1 MEITRAQRCR
11 QGVVVCQYLAAIPV
25 KDSTCGIVA
34 ISFMIA
40 SLLQKS
46 ISLTSSVSKFKLHD
60 TIKTILNKETGSACT
75 ASGWIRSVRK
85 QKNFTFAELS
95 DGTSST
101 DLQVVIPN
109 NLFYSHFDTQLSH
122 GASLQV
128 NGKLVKSPA
137 SGQPVEVFTESIEYS
152 GSCPGDEYVI
162 QKTPMSES
170 YLRNHALTYRMRTQ
184 PQAELARLKSKAS
197 LAIHNILDENE
208 FIQVYPPIITE
219 HDCEGG
225 GEAFHVGSSKELF
238 FGKPAYLTVSTQ
250 LHLELAAASHPRV
263 YSFSP
268 VFRAENQQTTR
279 HVCEFWMLECEMAF
293 MDTLDQLLGTIES
306 LLSGMT
312 HRLGLDT
319 VMFGDQ
325 IKRISYTESVSE
337 LQKFNS
343 KFEVPIVWGADLRTE
358 HERFIAEQMFKGPVF
373 VTDYPVELKPFYMKA
388 NVDNKTVACCDLLVP
403 GVGEIV
409 GGSLREDNPDV
420 LKESLT
426 RKLGQIGDL
435 SWYLDLRK
443 YGGTRHGGFGLG
455 FDRFLQYISG
465 TKNIRDVIMIPRFC
479 GSIKF

>member
-1 MEITRAQRCR
+1 MT
-11 QGVVVCQYLAAIPV
+11 
-25 KDSTCGIVA
+25 S
-34 ISFMIA
+34 

-46 ISLTSSVSKFKLHD
+46 SSLKSFVSKLKLHD
-60 TIKTILNKETGSACT
+60 TIKTILGKETGSACI
-75 ASGWIRSVRK
+75 ASGWIRNIRK

-109 NLFYSHFDTQLSH
+109 KLFDSCADTQLSH

-128 NGKLVKSPA
+128 KGKLVKSPA
-137 SGQPVEVFTESIEYS
+137 SGQPVEVFSESIEYT

-162 QKTPMSES
+162 QKTLMSES

-184 PQAELARLKSKAS
+184 PHAELARLKSKAS
-197 LAIHNILDENE
+197 LAIHSILDENE

-225 GEAFHVGSSKELF
+225 GEAFHIGSSKEMF

-250 LHLELAAASHPRV
+250 LHLELAAACYPRV

-293 MDTLDQLLGTIES
+293 MHTLDQLLQNIES
-306 LLSGMT
+306 LLSDIT
-312 HRLGLDT
+312 DRLGLDT
-319 VMFGDQ
+319 ALFGEKID
-325 IKRISYTESVSE
+325 RISYTESVAE
-337 LQKFNS
+337 LQKFSS
-343 KFEVPIVWGADLRTE
+343 KFEVPITWGADLRTE
-358 HERFIAEQMFKGPVF
+358 HERFIAEQIFKGPVF

-388 NVDNKTVACCDLLVP
+388 NSDNKTVACCDLLVP

-420 LKESLT
+420 LKENMTS
-426 RKLGQIGDL
+426 KLGQIGDL

-455 FDRFLQYISG
+455 FDRFLQYVSG
-465 TKNIRDVIMIPRFC
+465 TKNIRDVIMIPRYC